1 MIYYAKIDGET
12 KKVAI
17 QRKDDIFEITIEDE
31 VFRVDHR
38 DLEGLGSQS
47 LLVNSRSYEASIAA
61 GEGAK
66 LVSISGEKFE
76 VRLLDEIAFKA
87 GTPQVHVG
95 HADEE
100 TIRTPMPGV
109 VVAVEVEQGQ
119 QIEAGAPVV
128 IVEAM
133 KMQNEI
139 ASAAGGTV
147 RQIMVRE
154 GDAVESGQKLVVI
167 GRGRGVS

>member
-1 MIYYAKIDGET
+1 MIYYARINGET
-12 KKVAI
+12 RKVAI
-17 QRKDDIFEITIEDE
+17 QRKEDIFEITIGDE

-47 LLVNSRSYEASIAA
+47 LLVNSRCYEASVAP
-61 GEGAK
+61 GEAAK

-76 VRLLDEIAFKA
+76 IRLLDEITFKA

-100 TIRTPMPGV
+100 IIRTPMPGV
-109 VVAVEVEQGQ
+109 VVAIEVEEGQ
-119 QIEAGAPVV
+119 RIEAGAPVV

-139 ASAAGGTV
+139 ASVAGGTV
-147 RQIMVRE
+147 REILIRQ
-154 GDAVESGQKLVVI
+154 GDAVESNQKLVVVA
-167 GRGRGVS
+167 RG